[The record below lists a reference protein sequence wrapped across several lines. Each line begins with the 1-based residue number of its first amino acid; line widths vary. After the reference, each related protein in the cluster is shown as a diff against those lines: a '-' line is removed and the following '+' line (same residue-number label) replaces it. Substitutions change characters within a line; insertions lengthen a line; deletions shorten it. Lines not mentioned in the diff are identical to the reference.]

1 MGALRLRMTHLS
13 PIDWIIL
20 LGLMAGFVIIGVR
33 FRNRGAS
40 SLSDFF
46 LGGRNLPWYVA
57 GVSMVATTFAAD
69 TPLWVTEKIAQHG
82 ISGNWLWWNMVIG
95 GMLTTFFFARL
106 WRRARI
112 ITELEFLELR
122 YSGPVARWLR
132 GIKAVYLGLFLN
144 VIIIGW
150 VNAALISILEVFFS
164 IPYTTAFW
172 ATMAAMALVA
182 LYSSVAGLLGIA
194 ITDFVQFIIA
204 MTGSIIL
211 AILVVQA
218 PEVGGLSGLQEKL
231 PAWRLQFFPRL
242 GGWGDVASGTFALSA
257 GAFFSY
263 LGVQWW
269 ASWYPGAEPGG
280 GGYISQ
286 RMMSTRSEKDAVL
299 SSLFF
304 QIAHYCLRPWP
315 WIIVGLAAL
324 ILYPDLPLEDSRKGF
339 IMAMR
344 DHLPA
349 GLRGLLLAG
358 FFSAYMSTLSTQLNW
373 GSSYLTN
380 DLYQRFIRP
389 RDGFAT
395 PQKAQDH
402 YVRAGRLITVMI
414 MIVALLV
421 TTQITT
427 IDAAAK
433 FLLSSGAGLGM
444 VLILRWYWWR
454 INAWTELTATLA
466 PILGLSLARTLLPRY
481 LPDAFFA
488 QNGEFL
494 FTVAFTTVAWLTVTF
509 LTRPTDAAVLA
520 RFYRRI
526 RPGGFWGPAAKSA
539 SSLPQQPLR
548 YQLLAW
554 LAGVVLVY
562 ALLFSVGYGLF
573 GQYRALLLCLL
584 ALIPAIALLR
594 WAMYRAGYLEETSDD
609 ANNF

>member
-1 MGALRLRMTHLS
+1 MSHLS
-13 PIDWIIL
+13 SLDWVIL
-20 LGLMAGFVIIGVR
+20 LSLLLSFVIIGVH
-33 FRNRGAS
+33 FRNRQSS

-46 LGGRNLPWYVA
+46 LGGRRLPWYVA

-106 WRRARI
+106 WRRAKI
-112 ITELEFLELR
+112 ITELELLEMR
-122 YSGPVARWLR
+122 YSGKVAQVLR
-132 GIKAVYLGLFLN
+132 GVKAVYLGLFLN

-150 VNAALISILEVFFS
+150 VNAALISILEVFFGIS
-164 IPYTTAFW
+164 YEMAFW
-172 ATMAAMALVA
+172 GTMGAMALVA
-182 LYSSVAGLLGIA
+182 VYSSVAGLLGIA
-194 ITDFVQFIIA
+194 ITDFAQFIIA
-204 MTGSIIL
+204 MTGSIVL
-211 AILVVQA
+211 AIVVLNV
-218 PEVGGLSGLQEKL
+218 PEVGGLQGIQDQL
-231 PAWRLQFFPRL
+231 PAWRLDFFPRL
-242 GGWGDVASGTFALSA
+242 GGWGDVAGGTFALSA

-304 QIAHYCLRPWP
+304 QITHYCLRPWP

-324 ILYPDLPLEDSRKGF
+324 ILYPELSIEDSRKGF

-344 DHLPA
+344 DYLPS
-349 GLRGLLLAG
+349 GLRGLLLTG
-358 FFSAYMSTLSTQLNW
+358 FISAYMSTLSTQLNW

-389 RDGFAT
+389 RERFTSDLR
-395 PQKAQDH
+395 AQSH
-402 YVRAGRLITVMI
+402 YVKTGRVFTLLIML
-414 MIVALLV
+414 VALGV

-433 FLLSSGAGLGM
+433 FLLASGAGLGM

-454 INAWTELTATLA
+454 INAWSELSATVA
-466 PILGLSLARTLLPRY
+466 PILALALARTALPSW
-481 LPDAFFA
+481 LPEAFFA

-494 FTVAFTTVAWLTVTF
+494 FTVSFTTIVWLGVTF
-509 LTRPTDAAVLA
+509 LTKPTDEAVLA
-520 RFYRRI
+520 KFYRKI
-526 RPGGFWGPAAKSA
+526 RPGGFWGRWSRNDDPRYRQPVKFQFLSWLGGVILVYTLLFTLGDLLFQDYQRLFYWVPGMGA
-539 SSLPQQPLR
+539 SLILLR
-548 YQLLAW
+548 Y
-554 LAGVVLVY
+554 
-562 ALLFSVGYGLF
+562 SM
-573 GQYRALLLCLL
+573 RK
-584 ALIPAIALLR
+584 
-594 WAMYRAGYLEETSDD
+594 AGYMDPAYGEKEF
-609 ANNF
+609 AKEQQ